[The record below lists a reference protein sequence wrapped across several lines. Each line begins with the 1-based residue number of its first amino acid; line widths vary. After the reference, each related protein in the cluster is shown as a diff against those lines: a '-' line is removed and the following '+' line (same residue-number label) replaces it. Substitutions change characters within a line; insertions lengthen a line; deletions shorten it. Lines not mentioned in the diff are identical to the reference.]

1 MTIVVT
7 GATGQLG
14 RLTVEA
20 LLRRGTAPADVVA
33 TGRDV
38 DRIADLAERGVTV
51 RHADFADPGTLPAA
65 FAGADRLLLV
75 STTTVGERL
84 DNHRRA
90 LEAARTV
97 GVGQVVYTSALN
109 AGTARMRLAEE
120 HRGTE
125 QLLRESG
132 LPGVVLRNGWYLEN
146 HTDLLPLVLATGT
159 VQGSAGDGRVSS
171 ASRAD
176 YADAAAVVL
185 TTDGHTGATYEL
197 GGDEDFSLPELAAAI
212 ARLSGQPV
220 RYADLPVDE
229 YAAVLTGLGLPPAL
243 AEVLADADAG
253 LARGE
258 LQTTSDDL
266 RRLIGRPTTT
276 LEQALSA
283 ARTAEAPPVH

>member
-20 LLRRGTAPADVVA
+20 LLRRGTLPADIVA

-51 RHADFADPGTLPAA
+51 RHADFAHADTLPDA

-90 LEAARTV
+90 IAAARAA

-125 QLLRESG
+125 EVLRDSG
-132 LPGVVLRNGWYLEN
+132 LPAVVLRNGWYLEN

-159 VQGSAGDGRVSS
+159 LHGSAGDGRVSS

-176 YADAAAVVL
+176 YAEAAAVVL
-185 TTDGHTGATYEL
+185 TSDGHTGATYEL

-212 ARLSGQPV
+212 ARLWRQPV
-220 RYADLPVDE
+220 RYTDLPVDE
-229 YAAVLTGLGLPPAL
+229 YATVLTGLGLPPAL

-266 RRLIGRPTTT
+266 RRLLGRPTTT
-276 LEQALSA
+276 LDQALA
-283 ARTAEAPPVH
+283 AALPVAAQPAD

>member
-20 LLRRGTAPADVVA
+20 LLRRGTAPADIVA

-51 RHADFADPGTLPAA
+51 RHADFADPATLPGA
-65 FAGADRLLLV
+65 FAGADRLLLI

-90 LEAARTV
+90 LTAARTA
-97 GVGQVVYTSALN
+97 GVGQVVYTSAVN
-109 AGTARMRLAEE
+109 ASTALMRLAEE
-120 HRGTE
+120 HRATE
-125 QLLRESG
+125 QLIRESG
-132 LPGVVLRNGWYLEN
+132 LPAVVLRNGWYLEN
-146 HTDLLPLVLATGT
+146 HTDLLPVVLATGT
-159 VQGSAGDGRVSS
+159 LTGSAGEGRVSS

-176 YADAAAVVL
+176 YAEAAAVVL
-185 TTDGHTGATYEL
+185 TTDGHVGATYEL

-212 ARLSGQPV
+212 GRATGQPIGY
-220 RYADLPVDE
+220 RDLPEAE
-229 YAAVLTGLGLPPAL
+229 YAAVLTGLGLPAGL
-243 AEVLADADAG
+243 AEVLADADTG

-266 RRLIGRPTTT
+266 RRLLGRPTTT
-276 LEQALSA
+276 LEEALAAAVSA
-283 ARTAEAPPVH
+283 RPVG

>member
-20 LLRRGTAPADVVA
+20 LLRRGSAPADIVA

-51 RHADFADPGTLPAA
+51 RQADFADPATLPSA

-90 LEAARTV
+90 LAAARTA
-97 GVGQVVYTSALN
+97 GVGQVVYTSAVN
-109 AGTARMRLAEE
+109 AGSARMRLAEE
-120 HRGTE
+120 HRATE
-125 QLLRESG
+125 QLLEESG
-132 LPGVVLRNGWYLEN
+132 LPAVVLRNGWYLEN
-146 HTDLLPLVLATGT
+146 HTDLLPVVLATGT
-159 VQGSAGDGRVSS
+159 LTGSAGAGRVSS

-176 YADAAAVVL
+176 YAEAAAVVL
-185 TTDGHTGATYEL
+185 TTDGHVGATYEL
-197 GGDEDFSLPELAAAI
+197 GGDQDFSLPELATAI
-212 ARLSGQPV
+212 GRATGQPV
-220 RYADLPVDE
+220 GYRDLPVAE
-229 YAAVLTGLGLPPAL
+229 YAAVLTGLGLPAGL

-266 RRLIGRPTTT
+266 RRLLGRPTTT
-276 LEQALSA
+276 LEEALTAAVA
-283 ARTAEAPPVH
+283 ARPAG